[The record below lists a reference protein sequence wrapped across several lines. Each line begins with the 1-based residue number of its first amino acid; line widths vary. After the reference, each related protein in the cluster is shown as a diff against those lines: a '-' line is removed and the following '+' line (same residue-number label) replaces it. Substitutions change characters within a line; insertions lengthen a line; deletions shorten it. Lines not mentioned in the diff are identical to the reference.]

1 MCKLIISAG
10 KQTHMHKEKQE
21 NTCTDIHNPN
31 FTCTMLKIDIVHF
44 ICVHVCCC
52 GHSLAVFV
60 GWFVVV
66 DWNSRL
72 IFALHQVVTIL
83 SHELKTHNH
92 THIPETE
99 HSRINDV
106 LAHWLTVLQLKC
118 ARQENYSA
126 GIKNKS

>member
-1 MCKLIISAG
+1 MHKLIISAG
-10 KQTHMHKEKQE
+10 KHTHMCKEKQE
-21 NTCTDIHNPN
+21 NICTYTHNPD
-31 FTCTMLKIDIVHF
+31 FTMLQINMYIL
-44 ICVHVCCC
+44 CMRVCCC

-83 SHELKTHNH
+83 SHELKTH
-92 THIPETE
+92 TRTPETD

-106 LAHWLTVLQLKC
+106 LAH
-118 ARQENYSA
+118 
-126 GIKNKS
+126 